1 MSSYGL
7 EIYTT
12 NGNIAFTTEDNLMPY
27 YDQGSVTITH
37 GSTTSSSISVD
48 GLTNSSLFHVFVLEN
63 QASVFENHAGGTITK
78 SNGSFTFQRSSS
90 IGSMTYV
97 YTVVK
102 TA

>member
-12 NGNIAFTTEDNLMPY
+12 NGNIAFTTEDNLMTY
-27 YDQGSVTITH
+27 YDQGSFTITS

-48 GLTNSSLFHVFVLEN
+48 GLTNSSLFHVFVLES
-63 QASVFENHAGGTITK
+63 QASVFENPAVGTVTK
-78 SNGSFTFQRSSS
+78 SNGSFTFQRSGTT
-90 IGSMTYV
+90 GSMTYV
-97 YTVVK
+97 YTVIK